1 MHSSIQRAILKKRE
15 AKCNLRD
22 INLINHLLK
31 KTTSSN
37 ITYLFLNSYKFV
49 NLPNMI
55 NRVIPRTQ
63 SLNKVMSLRNLLL
76 MQILRNRKK
85 LPLTEIVKDFRKLG
99 MSKPPTK
106 TSIYANLQKLA
117 TQNQVEITWEKN
129 NKFYRLSTSGLN
141 ELAEIESL
149 LKVGK

>member
-15 AKCNLRD
+15 AKCNLQD
-22 INLINHLLK
+22 IDLINHLLK
-31 KTTSSN
+31 KPTSSDV
-37 ITYLFLNSYKFV
+37 TYLFLNSYKFV
-49 NLPNMI
+49 NLANMI
-55 NRVIPRTQ
+55 NRVIPTTQ
-63 SLNKVMSLRNLLL
+63 SLKKVMSLRNLLL

>member
-1 MHSSIQRAILKKRE
+1 MPA
-15 AKCNLRD
+15 
-22 INLINHLLK
+22 
-31 KTTSSN
+31 
-37 ITYLFLNSYKFV
+37 
-49 NLPNMI
+49 
-55 NRVIPRTQ
+55 TQ
-63 SLNKVMSLRNLLL
+63 SLKKVMSLRNLLL

-85 LPLTEIVKDFRKLG
+85 SPLTEIVKDFRKLG

-117 TQNQVEITWEKN
+117 NQNQVEITWEKN